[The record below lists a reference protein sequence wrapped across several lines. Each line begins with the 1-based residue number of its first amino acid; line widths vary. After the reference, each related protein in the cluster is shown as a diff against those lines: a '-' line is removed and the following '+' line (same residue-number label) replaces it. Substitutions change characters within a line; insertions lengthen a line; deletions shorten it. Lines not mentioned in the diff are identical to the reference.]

1 MRNFEKS
8 ISKCVTFYMV
18 CSVEDMNYN
27 SVYQFDF
34 ERVDSVSDKQK
45 GVEHMETHMLP
56 YQS

>member
-1 MRNFEKS
+1 
-8 ISKCVTFYMV
+8 MV

-45 GVEHMETHMLP
+45 AVEHMETHMLP